1 MEMAQALRLTVPV
14 LPGKRIEFAS
24 TELPEE
30 GDVELVVYL
39 PQAGELAIMSDSIR
53 GARYPQALNAEYD
66 SLIAIPQT
74 GSMTAQEQIRLQQI
88 KDEINAIDASNE
100 PATRRG
106 RTLAAIA
113 DDLTAVRKAL
123 EQRAERR

>member
-1 MEMAQALRLTVPV
+1 MAQAIRITVPV

-39 PQAGELAIMSDSIR
+39 PQAAEPALTSDSIHS
-53 GARYPQALNAEYD
+53 ARYPQSLNAEYA

-74 GSMTAQEQIRLQQI
+74 RSMTTQEQIRLQQI
-88 KDEINAIDASNE
+88 MDEINAIDASNG

-106 RTLAAIA
+106 RTLTAIA
-113 DDLTAVRKAL
+113 DDLSAVRKAL